1 MDSSRRWPRS
11 EFPPGTFQG
20 CRTKKSNWKRLIVC
34 KRDVAWIVGGVPPG
48 HGAAAPRVEAG
59 PDPSVNVADLGGAD
73 ALTTAPVKG
82 AGAATTPTT
91 SVDVGKHPAN
101 VVITTRATVAP
112 GMSVAQEPWRRQVV
126 AEHELLSLRIE
137 GKSARDPAARRAAG
151 AVTQETTRTRL
162 RADPVRGPWLT
173 SQAPLLGTLT

>member
-1 MDSSRRWPRS
+1 MDGVHP
-11 EFPPGTFQG
+11 
-20 CRTKKSNWKRLIVC
+20 
-34 KRDVAWIVGGVPPG
+34 DHVAVGPLVGAGPAPTVTVTG
-48 HGAAAPRVEAG
+48 HVAAAARIT
-59 PDPSVNVADLGGAD
+59 
-73 ALTTAPVKG
+73 TTADGTEIVDTLM
-82 AGAATTPTT
+82 AIE
-91 SVDVGKHPAN
+91 DVGRPLAL
-101 VVITTRATVAP
+101 VGITTMRTVAP

-162 RADPVRGPWLT
+162 RADLVRGPWLT